1 MAISSVYDFL
11 ANFQRGGYRPNRY
24 RVILTFPP
32 GVPAA
37 IAAAEKISFTCV
49 AASIPSSNMGVVDVP
64 YMGRQVKVAGDKIF
78 DDWNVSVL
86 LDNDFLGRGV
96 FEKWHDM
103 ILGFRSNVAQPQM
116 VNPINQ
122 YARALVQA
130 LDRAENVV
138 REYQVEGMFPTQVGE
153 VVLGYDQNDQ
163 VALQQVNFAINGW
176 SSDVTS

>member
-1 MAISSVYDFL
+1 ML
-11 ANFQRGGYRPNRY
+11 
-24 RVILTFPP
+24 
-32 GVPAA
+32 
-37 IAAAEKISFTCV
+37 
-49 AASIPSSNMGVVDVP
+49 
-64 YMGRQVKVAGDKIF
+64 
-78 DDWNVSVL
+78 
-86 LDNDFLGRGV
+86 
-96 FEKWHDM
+96 
-103 ILGFRSNVAQPQM
+103 LGFNSNVAQPQM
-116 VNPINQ
+116 VNPINA